1 MLFREA
7 LRTGFFE
14 LQLARDKYREL
25 CGSKGMQKHL
35 VRSSKASFWLKLDR
49 STQI

>member
-35 VRSSKASFWLKLDR
+35 VSSLQLLKWL
-49 STQI
+49 